1 MPDAVSAELARIVRR
16 WHELPQDRAAGL
28 APAVHIVTQA
38 LADETA
44 GACGRRRFDV
54 PDLGP
59 SAVPDQLRVITY
71 DALQVGLDPT
81 SVAERLTAVRR
92 MIA

>member
-28 APAVHIVTQA
+28 APAVHHVTQA

-44 GACGRRRFDV
+44 RACGRQRLGV

-59 SAVPDQLRVITY
+59 ALVVDQLRVITY
-71 DALQVGLDPT
+71 DALQAGLDRT
-81 SVAERLTAVRR
+81 SVADRLTALRR